1 MIGQFNVRRF
11 ILRLAINII
20 AILVAVSIVPGLQ
33 LEAEWWGLAAVAFIF
48 GLINTGIRPLLLL
61 LTMPFVI
68 LTLGFFM
75 LLINACMLY
84 LTSWL
89 AEGFGIRLVI
99 DSFVSAI
106 LGGLVI
112 SVISTVLSL
121 LSGDNRLQLQ
131 VVRNPR
137 DE

>member
-1 MIGQFNVRRF
+1 MISQFNIKRF
-11 ILRLAINII
+11 ILRLSINII

-33 LEAEWWGLAAVAFIF
+33 LEADWWGLAAVAFIF

-61 LTMPFVI
+61 LTLPFVV

-75 LLINACMLY
+75 LLINALMLY

-99 DSFVSAI
+99 ESFVSAI

-112 SVISTVLSL
+112 SLVSTLLSV

-131 VVRNPR
+131 VIRNR
-137 DE
+137 HEE